1 MIQIN
6 VRNLFNFFAFI
17 IRRMGNSTSVSSS
30 RVVTLTKTPICANG
44 DCKNRVAFDKIYCTL
59 HDMNPMRTEKVK
71 KEVKKVE
78 SQPCYCC
85 SWMFA
90 LS

>member
-1 MIQIN
+1 MIKITTDEF
-6 VRNLFNFFAFI
+6 FNFSQLLN
-17 IRRMGNSTSVSSS
+17 RMGSTNSVSSS
-30 RVVTLTKTPICANG
+30 RVVTLTKTPVCENY
-44 DCKNRVAFDKIYCTL
+44 DCKNRVAFGKIYCTL
-59 HDMNPMRTEKVK
+59 HDENPMRTEKVK

>member
-1 MIQIN
+1 
-6 VRNLFNFFAFI
+6 
-17 IRRMGNSTSVSSS
+17 MGNSTSVSSS
-30 RVVTLTKTPICANG
+30 RVVSLTKTPICANG
-44 DCKNRVAFDKIYCTL
+44 DCKNRVAFGKIYCTL
-59 HDMNPMRTEKVK
+59 HDENPMRTGRPKEEEK
-71 KEVKKVE
+71 KKVE